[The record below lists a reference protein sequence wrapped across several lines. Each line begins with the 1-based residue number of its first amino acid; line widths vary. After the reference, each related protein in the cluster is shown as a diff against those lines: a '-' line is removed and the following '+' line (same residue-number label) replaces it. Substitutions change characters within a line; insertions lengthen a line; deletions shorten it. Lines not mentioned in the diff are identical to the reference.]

1 MDEMGYQAFWRFIK
15 LLYDNGLLQ
24 HVELIG
30 SWCEYLYAQSGA
42 LKGFDANIRTLDI
55 DFLVKN
61 MRRPTRK
68 VSLSTI
74 ASQNGYIIDKDVL
87 TGTTKIYTPD
97 IMEIEFLI
105 EQKGAAKEHV
115 LDTNIGVSAQALHH
129 VSILKTH
136 SMQISMFGM
145 DITVPTPEAYAL
157 HKIIINGQRGVK
169 SEKDMRSIEGIL
181 PYLDKE
187 KLNETVNSLTK
198 REKKVYE
205 QFLSEHTPK

>member
-1 MDEMGYQAFWRFIK
+1 MNYQAFWKFIK
-15 LLYDNGLLQ
+15 LLHDNDLLQ

-61 MRRPTRK
+61 MRRPTKK
-68 VSLSTI
+68 VSLTTI
-74 ASQNGYIIDKDVL
+74 ASENGYTVDKDIL

-97 IMEIEFLI
+97 LMEIEFLI
-105 EQKGAAKEHV
+105 EQKGAAREPV

-129 VSILKTH
+129 VSLLKTY
-136 SMQISMFGM
+136 SMQIDMFGM
-145 DITVPTPEAYAL
+145 SITVPTPEAYAL
-157 HKIIINGQRGVK
+157 HKIIINGQRGNK
-169 SEKDMRSIEGIL
+169 SEKDTRAIENIM

-187 KLNETVNSLTK
+187 KLDEIISKLTK
-198 REKKVYE
+198 KEKKAFDEYI
-205 QFLSEHTPK
+205 KK